1 MPPPIYFYRNLLTFI
16 YEAVHISQLK
26 EIPLVQGVDALLDLR
41 IVDLAG
47 ADVSIQYLIGESQFV
62 LVGLAAE
69 SVRRNLLDEYFR
81 TPSSRPMAR
90 ISAVV
95 KLEIGLKSPAA
106 SP

>member
-81 TPSSRPMAR
+81 GPWPESRR
-90 ISAVV
+90 W
-95 KLEIGLKSPAA
+95 
-106 SP
+106 